1 MKNTNEPGMSEM
13 RVLRCGSKQLESSKK
28 TFDTNDLR
36 CTGEEYGAR
45 TMVNLNGVS
54 APETSPDNEEGF
66 VIAGRA

>member
-1 MKNTNEPGMSEM
+1 MENE
-13 RVLRCGSKQLESSKK
+13 

-54 APETSPDNEEGF
+54 APETSPGNEEGLCYSGASLIYGAEGGGCARRIF
-66 VIAGRA
+66 

>member
-1 MKNTNEPGMSEM
+1 MILENKKMENEI
-13 RVLRCGSKQLESSKK
+13 
-28 TFDTNDLR
+28 FDTNDLR

-54 APETSPDNEEGF
+54 APETSPGNEEGF

>member
-1 MKNTNEPGMSEM
+1 MENE
-13 RVLRCGSKQLESSKK
+13 

-54 APETSPDNEEGF
+54 APGTSPGNEESF

>member
-1 MKNTNEPGMSEM
+1 MILENKKMENE
-13 RVLRCGSKQLESSKK
+13 
-28 TFDTNDLR
+28 TFNTNDLR

-54 APETSPDNEEGF
+54 APGTSPGNEESF